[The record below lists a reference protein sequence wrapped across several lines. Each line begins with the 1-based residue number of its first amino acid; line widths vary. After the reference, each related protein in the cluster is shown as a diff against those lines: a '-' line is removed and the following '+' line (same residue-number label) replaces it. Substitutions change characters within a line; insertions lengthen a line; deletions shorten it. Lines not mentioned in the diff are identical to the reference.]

1 MTTAD
6 AQKIY
11 DESAGELIPKNFHF
25 CTTHSCIEADQTCA
39 EATANGED
47 DIVPGRLLWC
57 GLFETNRAYGGREE
71 GGWWYDTG
79 VSVTDARLYAE
90 IGLMPSVH
98 LSISEAKAAR
108 DAMRTAAAV
117 LNRDRHEIGSV
128 LCDGIYD
135 AEIHEGKLP
144 AYYPETRPHYE

>member
-11 DESAGELIPKNFHF
+11 DESAGDLIPQNFHF
-25 CTTHSCIEADQTCA
+25 CSTHSCIEADQTCA
-39 EATANGED
+39 EATENGED

-57 GLFETNRAYGGREE
+57 GLYETNRAYGGREE

-98 LSISEAKAAR
+98 LSRSEAKAAR
-108 DAMRTAAAV
+108 EAMRAASAV
-117 LNRDRHEIGSV
+117 LNKDRHEIGSV
-128 LCDGIYD
+128 LCDGVYD
-135 AEIHEGKLP
+135 AEIHEGQLP
-144 AYYPETRPHYE
+144 AYYPETRPRYE